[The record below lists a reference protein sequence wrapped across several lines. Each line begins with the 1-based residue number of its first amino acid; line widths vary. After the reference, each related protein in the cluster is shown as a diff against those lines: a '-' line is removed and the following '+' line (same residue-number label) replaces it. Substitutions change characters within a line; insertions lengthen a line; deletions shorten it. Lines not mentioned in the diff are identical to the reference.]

1 MTEDTSRA
9 SYSGHFLFGLITV
22 SPNFV
27 VTFLSM
33 WALKSLLYRKR
44 QQLLRLNLEYWN
56 NRLEQ
61 TLSEEMQTRNVK
73 QH

>member
-1 MTEDTSRA
+1 M
-9 SYSGHFLFGLITV
+9 FGLNSV

-33 WALKSLLYRKR
+33 WALRSLLYRKR

-56 NRLEQ
+56 RRLEH
-61 TLSEEMQTRNVK
+61 TLMEEMDRNTK
-73 QH
+73 HQ

>member
-1 MTEDTSRA
+1 M
-9 SYSGHFLFGLITV
+9 
-22 SPNFV
+22 

-61 TLSEEMQTRNVK
+61 TLSEEMKTRNVK